1 MKDTIVSP
9 PDVRQ
14 GPDRLR
20 TLRTKRRPIPHSET
34 IFSCPHN
41 PLPILSHSAPAESR
55 YGRFRHSYPKL
66 PPKQE
71 ETALIRKPRHPSTDA
86 RWTTFA
92 DKPKSHTHPDTT
104 APPAIY
110 RIRNAEKVYDHKK
123 DVSVRTETGQP
134 AHIAGRGNKTD
145 NHDARTKSPRKQP
158 AATSF
163 NDPKFRRRSTA
174 RSDSPS
180 RPAYSFR
187 SSPAETGK
195 DRRRKAETTEIGT
208 RKARS
213 SNPLPK
219 GRTAYQFIGS
229 RPMLLR

>member
-41 PLPILSHSAPAESR
+41 PPPILSHSAPAESR
-55 YGRFRHSYPKL
+55 YERFRHCYPKL
-66 PPKQE
+66 LPKQE
-71 ETALIRKPRHPSTDA
+71 ETALIRKPRHPSTDT
-86 RWTTFA
+86 RA
-92 DKPKSHTHPDTT
+92 DNFRRQTEEPHTSRYDR
-104 APPAIY
+104 PAIY

-123 DVSVRTETGQP
+123 DVPVRTETGQP
-134 AHIAGRGNKTD
+134 THIADRGNKTD

-158 AATSF
+158 SATSF

-195 DRRRKAETTEIGT
+195 DRRRKPETTEIGT

-213 SNPLPK
+213 SNPLPR

>member
-14 GPDRLR
+14 GPNRLR

-34 IFSCPHN
+34 IFSYPHN
-41 PLPILSHSAPAESR
+41 PLPLLSHSAPAESR
-55 YGRFRHSYPKL
+55 YGRFRHCYPKL

-86 RWTTFA
+86 RTDNFRRQTK
-92 DKPKSHTHPDTT
+92 KPHTSRYDR
-104 APPAIY
+104 PATY

-123 DVSVRTETGQP
+123 DIPVRTETGQP
-134 AHIAGRGNKTD
+134 AHIAGRGNKTG
-145 NHDARTKSPRKQP
+145 NHDARTKSPRKRP
-158 AATSF
+158 ATTSF

-180 RPAYSFR
+180 RPPRIHS
-187 SSPAETGK
+187 
-195 DRRRKAETTEIGT
+195 DRRRPKPEKIAGEK
-208 RKARS
+208 RKR
-213 SNPLPK
+213 PK
-219 GRTAYQFIGS
+219 SAHGKRDRRIPSPRERIAYQFIGS